1 MNCPSCNADFSHV
14 LVLESRPTPHYIR
27 RRRRCNECD
36 HRWTTIE
43 MTPPQGMLV
52 GGNWSNSSFQ
62 RRFVLMPQHEVEAI
76 RQTVDVAFKRL
87 LALGET
93 IESLCDFE
101 P

>member
-1 MNCPSCNADFSHV
+1 MSLCLSPAQLRITSAGAGGVASG
-14 LVLESRPTPHYIR
+14 
-27 RRRRCNECD
+27 D

-43 MTPPQGMLV
+43 MTPPQGMVV
-52 GGNWSNSSFQ
+52 GGNWSNASFQ